1 MQYARRPEGGPLS
14 DQTDIFDRLKQDHD
28 QQRTLLRALEA
39 ARGNEREQLFVRLT
53 KEIKAHALAEE
64 QALYSTMLRKP
75 ETTEETRHSVAEHKE
90 IDDLLNDL
98 AATDRAAREWQ
109 DKFEHLRERYTHHID
124 EEEEENFVSYERLL
138 TDEDVV
144 YMRSVFE
151 RRKAAERAEA
161 EVTPEPLEDAKE

>member
-1 MQYARRPEGGPLS
+1 LS

-28 QQRTLLRALEA
+28 LQRGLLRELATA
-39 ARGNEREQLFVRLT
+39 GSGERERLFVRLT

-98 AATDRAAREWQ
+98 AATVCAVPEWH
-109 DKFEHLRERYTHHID
+109 DKFEHLLERYTHHID
-124 EEEEENFVSYERLL
+124 EEEEENFVSYAALL
-138 TDEDVV
+138 TDEDVR

-151 RRKAAERAEA
+151 RRKAAERATA
-161 EVTPEPLEDAKE
+161 EVTPEPLKDAKE